1 MHKPALYTLGKVLKD
16 CVYFFIKYRLSI
28 FFSSSFFCGTWFTL
42 RRLHKK
48 LVMTYESASLRRYRK
63 GRVDNIRANSPAA
76 LAWIHAML
84 GEVESTVSCFLNRFL
99 FPSSHPLEWGR
110 MYLPS
115 AFMINVLF
123 KQNQEL
129 NATIMF
135 LVLS

>member
-1 MHKPALYTLGKVLKD
+1 MHKPPLCKLGKILKD
-16 CVYFFIKYRLSI
+16 CVYFFIKYRFSI
-28 FFSSSFFCGTWFTL
+28 FFSAFLCGTWFTS

-84 GEVESTVSCFLNRFL
+84 GEVESTVSCFLNRFC
-99 FPSSHPLEWGR
+99 FPSIHPLEWGR
-110 MYLPS
+110 RYLTYD
-115 AFMINVLF
+115 FMINVLF
-123 KQNQEL
+123 KQNQDL
-129 NATIMF
+129 NAAILF